1 MSNIKHAVFGSMCC
15 GVAAALLTGMVL
27 TYLLRPSEESVAKH
41 WCGAQ
46 GGKYYSSFRVRG
58 MCTIPE
64 LKGKARIK
72 VGRDTYVF
80 ESEVVDYDTGK
91 TLVTARPLAN
101 NSSKEAPVVI
111 GSYITEGE

>member
-1 MSNIKHAVFGSMCC
+1 MSNIKHTVFGVVCC
-15 GVAAALLTGMVL
+15 GVASGLLTGMVL
-27 TYLLRPSEESVAKH
+27 TYLLRPSEASVAQN
-41 WCGAQ
+41 WCATQ
-46 GGKYYSSFRVRG
+46 GGEYYSSFRVRG

-91 TLVTARPLAN
+91 TLVIARPLAN
-101 NSSKEAPVVI
+101 SSKDKPVVI
-111 GSYITEGE
+111 GSYITKGE